1 MNREGYIKHR
11 EDLIKV
17 ILKKCITDNYPMV
30 EEVIINTGKEK
41 NMSLWNKYEPYDY
54 IFYYSIGIKC
64 SPEFFCKDKFQT
76 IKDIIGFIK
85 PYFLEENEHIRRI
98 DNLVDFKINFP
109 TF

>member
-1 MNREGYIKHR
+1 MNREDYIKHR
-11 EDLIKV
+11 EELIKV
-17 ILKKCITDNYPMV
+17 ILKKCVTDNYPMV
-30 EEVIINTGKEK
+30 EEVTVNTGKEK

-64 SPEFFCKDKFQT
+64 SPNNYSFNTFQN
-76 IKDIIGFIK
+76 IKNIISFLK

-98 DNLVDFKINFP
+98 DELVDYKFNFP